1 MPFDLCKIGQMLKD
15 SREERGLT
23 FEEVSSALFI
33 RKRVIG
39 AIESGDW
46 GSLPHPVYVKGYVS
60 QYAALLNIA
69 DRLEAEL
76 MATETE
82 PPLEMPVAQLAPRK
96 DVAPK
101 GWGAKKKLAAAS
113 VMGAAVVGFLIF
125 QNMPKTAYVAPPVRT
140 VASSYPAAH
149 TDTNVKDT
157 NVQPVEASVNTVSL
171 QPAPA
176 AAEEGEK
183 VVLEPKKLTIACQEK
198 TWVRIIIDGLEQKE
212 FTLNPEEVVMLDAKE
227 NFDVL
232 IGNAGGVKLFYN
244 GKDTGFTGE
253 YGEVKHISLS

>member
-15 SREERGLT
+15 SREEKGLT
-23 FEEVSSALFI
+23 FDEVSSALFI

-46 GSLPHPVYVKGYVS
+46 SNLPHPVYVKGYVN

-76 MATETE
+76 ISMEGE
-82 PPLEMPVAQLAPRK
+82 PHLEVKEAPAAPK
-96 DVAPK
+96 KQGPPK
-101 GWGAKKKLAAAS
+101 GWGTKKKLAAAS
-113 VMGAAVVGFLIF
+113 VMGAVVVGFLIF
-125 QNMPKTAYVAPPVRT
+125 QNIPKTNYVAPPAQSA
-140 VASSYPAAH
+140 ASSYREVR
-149 TDTNVKDT
+149 TDT
-157 NVQPVEASVNTVSL
+157 NVQPEPVEASADSVSL
-171 QPAPA
+171 QPAPV
-176 AAEEGEK
+176 AAEQGEA

-212 FTLNPEEVVMLDAKE
+212 FTLNPEEVVMLSARE
-227 NFDVL
+227 NFDLL
-232 IGNAGGVKLFYN
+232 IGNAGGVKVFYN

>member
-1 MPFDLCKIGQMLKD
+1 MPFDLCKIGQMLRD
-15 SREERGLT
+15 SREEKGLT
-23 FEEVSSALFI
+23 FDEVSNALFI

-46 GSLPHPVYVKGYVS
+46 GNLPHPVYVKGYVN

-76 MATETE
+76 ISTENE
-82 PPLEMPVAQLAPRK
+82 PPMEVQEAPLAPRK
-96 DVAPK
+96 EVAPK

-113 VMGAAVVGFLIF
+113 VMGAIVVGFLIF
-125 QNMPKTAYVAPPVRT
+125 QNTPKTAYVAPPVRS
-140 VASSYPAAH
+140 VGSSYQAVH
-149 TDTNVKDT
+149 TDTNVQDT
-157 NVQPVEASVNTVSL
+157 TVQPVEASVNTVSL
-171 QPAPA
+171 QPAPV

-198 TWVRIIIDGLEQKE
+198 TWVRIIIDGVEQKE
-212 FTLNPEEVVMLDAKE
+212 FTLNPEEVVMLSAKE
-227 NFDVL
+227 NFDLL

>member
-23 FEEVSSALFI
+23 FDEVSRALFI
-33 RKRVIG
+33 RKRVIV

-69 DRLEAEL
+69 DRLGAEL
-76 MATETE
+76 MATEKE
-82 PPLEMPVAQLAPRK
+82 PPLEMQEAQLAPRK

-125 QNMPKTAYVAPPVRT
+125 QNMPKTPYVPQPVRT
-140 VASSYPAAH
+140 VASSNPAAH
-149 TDTNVKDT
+149 TDTNVQDT
-157 NVQPVEASVNTVSL
+157 NVQPAEVSVNSVPL
-171 QPAPA
+171 QPAPV